1 MARHS
6 TIGRRLRIG
15 VVTLLG
21 AGLFA
26 PGLDGALH
34 GSGAPA
40 GARASAAISAEPTTA
55 AGDSVDTATPDRGNG
70 ADEGTAIPEAT
81 GSPEPSEHADRR
93 HTSGEQNHTSKGSHS
108 RDGGSDDE
116 GVSDEGAV
124 HDGQSGQKD
133 ESEVELHHEETNHV
147 NAGSNTFSDDTTAAE
162 SAPEVD
168 Q

>member
-1 MARHS
+1 
-6 TIGRRLRIG
+6 
-15 VVTLLG
+15 VVALLG

-26 PGLDGALH
+26 PGLDAAFH
-34 GSGAPA
+34 GSGAPHPA
-40 GARASAAISAEPTTA
+40 QASAAINADPTTA
-55 AGDSVDTATPDRGNG
+55 AGDSAATATPERENG
-70 ADEGTAIPEAT
+70 TDDGTAIPEAT
-81 GSPEPSEHADRR
+81 GTPEPSESADRD
-93 HTSGEQNHTSKGSHS
+93 HTTGDQNHASKGSHV

-133 ESEVELHHEETNHV
+133 ESDVELHHEETNQV
-147 NAGSNTFSDDTTAAE
+147 NAGSDTFRDDTTPAQ